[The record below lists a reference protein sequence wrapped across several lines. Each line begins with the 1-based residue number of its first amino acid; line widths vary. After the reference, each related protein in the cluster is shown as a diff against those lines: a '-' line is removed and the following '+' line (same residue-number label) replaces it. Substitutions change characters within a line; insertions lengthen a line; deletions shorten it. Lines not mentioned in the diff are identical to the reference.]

1 MTPFTYA
8 YAYACLWVVAVGPL
22 GRPRLVRREGPHRG
36 LLCGHAHL
44 FAATDPS
51 PSSSASCCCCC
62 CCDGC
67 CYRHPLGSGLFAT
80 EKQRQLASRAA
91 NPPSAIAAASS
102 PPHGSSASEQWRFYT
117 ETPGPWRAD
126 LAQFNG
132 GRGLTA
138 LTDPQSAQLPGLMS
152 FTGLEGIK
160 QRAVHFVQAAIE
172 HRNLRLAGSGLG
184 RLNYIFIGN
193 PGTGKVAR
201 TADVTAAFVSTA
213 ICPPPFP
220 LADDHCACVGP
231 SPWPARTAP

>member
-8 YAYACLWVVAVGPL
+8 YACLWVVTVGPL
-22 GRPRLVRREGPHRG
+22 GRLRRVRREGPHRG
-36 LLCGHAHL
+36 LLCGHAQL

-51 PSSSASCCCCC
+51 PSLLEAA
-62 CCDGC
+62 
-67 CYRHPLGSGLFAT
+67 LEAVFAT

-91 NPPSAIAAASS
+91 NPHSAIAAASS
-102 PPHGSSASEQWRFYT
+102 PPHGSSASEQWRFYA

-193 PGTGKVAR
+193 PGTGKV
-201 TADVTAAFVSTA
+201 
-213 ICPPPFP
+213 
-220 LADDHCACVGP
+220 G
-231 SPWPARTAP
+231 